1 MFDIL
6 SFAKDQGI
14 HYELSGKNVSK
25 GWVAFCCPYCNDSG
39 YHLGVPLTGTHAYCW
54 KCGSHPLDKTLMEL
68 TGLSWYELNNAMMDY
83 DGSSSLL
90 SIPKKVPLGTKIEL
104 PSGSM
109 EEVHR
114 KYLKRRGFD
123 PDELQR
129 DYGIYGTGMLGEWKY
144 RIIIPIYEKDGTLVS
159 FQGRDYTGKQ
169 TLRYKTLSVEQSVV
183 NPKFILFNENHVKG
197 EVVGVTEGP
206 FDALNMGSPFVAT
219 LGTQTTEQQCRKIAI
234 YEKAYIVF
242 DPEPE
247 AQIRAKKLAE
257 KVASLG
263 GNVEV
268 IDIGGE
274 YDPGSIS
281 KKEVEY
287 IRKELDLGNDCD

>member
-1 MFDIL
+1 
-6 SFAKDQGI
+6 
-14 HYELSGKNVSK
+14 
-25 GWVAFCCPYCNDSG
+25 
-39 YHLGVPLTGTHAYCW
+39 
-54 KCGSHPLDKTLMEL
+54 MEL

-90 SIPKKVPLGTKIEL
+90 SVPKKVALGTKIEL
-104 PSGSM
+104 PEGSM

-114 KYLKRRGFD
+114 KYLKRRGFN
-123 PDELQR
+123 PDVLNR

-144 RIIIPIYEKDGTLVS
+144 RIIIPIYDKDGTLVS

-197 EVVGVTEGP
+197 NIIGITEGP

-247 AQIRAKKLAE
+247 AQVRAKKLAE

-274 YDPGSIS
+274 HDPGDIS

-287 IRKELDLGNDCD
+287 IRKELDLDGE